1 MQLVIA
7 FFDGA
12 SVELEGAVPA
22 LDVFY
27 ASVGQKRKENPFFET
42 FQAAQEQE
50 AESLL
55 LESPHKV
62 NGQIGHVTKAATNGV
77 SRKKLSGFVENSD
90 KISFNFLWDNRRQRN
105 KEPEAK
111 CEMYDPKGGAT
122 GAENFLQRYIRA
134 LEETESDI
142 SQGSV
147 SLLHPLVKLMGHI
160 VVQCCADVSKH
171 ETKHQGDSAHNSVIS
186 FV

>member
-1 MQLVIA
+1 MEFA
-7 FFDGA
+7 ACNCFFDGA
-12 SVELEGAVPA
+12 SVELIGAVPA

-27 ASVGQKRKENPFFET
+27 ASVGRKRKENPFLET

-50 AESLL
+50 AESIL

-62 NGQIGHVTKAATNGV
+62 NGKIGHVTKAATNGV

-90 KISFNFLWDNRRQRN
+90 KIPFQFLWDNRRQRD

-111 CEMYDPKGGAT
+111 CDMYDPKGGAT
-122 GAENFLQRYIRA
+122 GAEEFLQRYMRA
-134 LEETESDI
+134 LEKTESDI

-147 SLLHPLVKLMGHI
+147 SLLHPLLKLMGHI
-160 VVQCCADVSKH
+160 AVSMLP
-171 ETKHQGDSAHNSVIS
+171 
-186 FV
+186 

>member
-1 MQLVIA
+1 MEFA
-7 FFDGA
+7 ACNCFFDGA
-12 SVELEGAVPA
+12 SVELVGAVPA

-27 ASVGQKRKENPFFET
+27 ASVGRKRKENPFFET

-50 AESLL
+50 AEGIL

-62 NGQIGHVTKAATNGV
+62 NGKIGHVTKAATNGV

-90 KISFNFLWDNRRQRN
+90 KIPFQFLWDNRRQKD
-105 KEPEAK
+105 KEPEPK
-111 CEMYDPKGGAT
+111 CEMYDSKGGAT
-122 GAENFLQRYIRA
+122 GAENYLQRYIRA

-147 SLLHPLVKLMGHI
+147 SLIHPLVKLMGHI
-160 VVQCCADVSKH
+160 VVQCCPDVSK
-171 ETKHQGDSAHNSVIS
+171 NST
-186 FV
+186 